1 MFCKCF
7 RNVSEAFLEAFCNVS
22 EMFQKHI
29 YERFENVLEG
39 FLEMFQKHF
48 WKRLEMF
55 QKHFWRR
62 FGNVSEAFLEIFQKH
77 FGNEMICY
85 DSLLF
90 GFESIHFL
98 KDLLILYCFI
108 SVLFQRITWEA
119 QTRGLR

>member
-1 MFCKCF
+1 MEAFG
-7 RNVSEAFLEAFCNVS
+7 NVSEA
-22 EMFQKHI
+22 
-29 YERFENVLEG
+29 

-48 WKRLEMF
+48 WKRFGNVLEAF
-55 QKHFWRR
+55 LEA
-62 FGNVSEAFLEIFQKH
+62 FGNVSKAFLEAFWKCFRSI
-77 FGNEMICY
+77 FGNISETFWERFEMICY